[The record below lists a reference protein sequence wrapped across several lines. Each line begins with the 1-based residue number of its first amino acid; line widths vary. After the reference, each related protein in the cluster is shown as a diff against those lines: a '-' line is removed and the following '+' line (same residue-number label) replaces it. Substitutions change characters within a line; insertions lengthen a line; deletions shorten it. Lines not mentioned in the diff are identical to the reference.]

1 MGYSPQGHREPDR
14 PEAPGHTHTSERSQ
28 SEKAAP
34 SDSTYMIFWMEQSY
48 RDSRETR
55 VCRVMGKKGKNL
67 QTLLRKESPT
77 NE

>member
-1 MGYSPQGHREPDR
+1 MN
-14 PEAPGHTHTSERSQ
+14 ERSQ
-28 SEKAAP
+28 SEKAAL
-34 SDSTYMIFWMEQSY
+34 SDSTYMTFWTEQSY

-55 VCRVMGKKGKNL
+55 VCRVIGKKGKNL